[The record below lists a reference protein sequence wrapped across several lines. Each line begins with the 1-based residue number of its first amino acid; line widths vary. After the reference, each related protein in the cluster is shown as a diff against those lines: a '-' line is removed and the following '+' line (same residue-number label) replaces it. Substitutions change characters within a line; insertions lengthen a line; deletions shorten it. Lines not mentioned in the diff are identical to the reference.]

1 MKTTSK
7 ILSNILSLYLI
18 IIYFINAV
26 AEKTS
31 AEYINNYYYFLV
43 FALWVG
49 VFLFAMQII
58 ISCVKI
64 SFKSAIV
71 ISVILTALSLLIY
84 FLGLNII
91 VPIFISLCSGVMFIY
106 SFKR

>member
-1 MKTTSK
+1 MKIISK

-18 IIYFINAV
+18 VIYFINAV
-26 AEKTS
+26 AEKNS

-49 VFLFAMQII
+49 VFLFSIQII
-58 ISCVKI
+58 ISWLKI

-71 ISVILTALSLLIY
+71 ISV
-84 FLGLNII
+84 N
-91 VPIFISLCSGVMFIY
+91 
-106 SFKR
+106 